1 MTLDNLD
8 KVLLVIDDC
17 GFDDF
22 GENVVLCRPISNGG
36 SRATFKESVRVA
48 ETCYHYIRQMTKRA
62 EIAGYGKGIAAN
74 ILLATAVKLHDEYC
88 YSFSVIFVEESI
100 IDIKKEFE
108 ESHWIGT
115 EFMISWFRKKMM
127 AETYQQYGLHK
138 AEFGENIKKLEK
150 TQIIVFTDD
159 DYDSIYG
166 KYGNLVEKGK
176 KKKLFTHMKPANSS
190 NPDSGKSHYTFRHS
204 NEGECAENAKIPLT
218 SVMII

>member
-1 MTLDNLD
+1 MYPNVIVPFNGKLDWKCKRLDSYSQLQSSNLAWETNLKTGASAVNIQVYIKNKAMTLDNLD

-138 AEFGENIKKLEK
+138 AEFGENIKKL
-150 TQIIVFTDD
+150 
-159 DYDSIYG
+159 
-166 KYGNLVEKGK
+166 
-176 KKKLFTHMKPANSS
+176 
-190 NPDSGKSHYTFRHS
+190 
-204 NEGECAENAKIPLT
+204 
-218 SVMII
+218 